1 MISSKCNVRLVV
13 RNMHV
18 ARSFMQPEVL
28 RKLIAEKHTNFD
40 VETSE
45 NYLSYDNFSSV
56 FLETP

>member
-1 MISSKCNVRLVV
+1 MD
-13 RNMHV
+13 V

-40 VETSE
+40 VEASE
-45 NYLSYDNFSSV
+45 NYLPYDNFSSV

>member
-1 MISSKCNVRLVV
+1 
-13 RNMHV
+13 MHV
-18 ARSFMQPEVL
+18 ARSFMQPEFL